1 MTKSLLSSL
10 KLSARPEK
18 AQESPLVK
26 RRERLLTQLE
36 VQKNMVQ
43 AQIDGE
49 RFTAY
54 KEKWQVNPETK
65 IKELI
70 RIPKKVLPWFYKN
83 NEQYYLEVRY
93 GNKALA
99 LAKDKQAIEVGE
111 FSNLMPT
118 IDTVIEAV
126 VAGELDTLLLG
137 IVPINTK
144 TKALEKMMSSTLKA

>member
-36 VQKNMVQ
+36 VQKDMIQ
-43 AQIDGE
+43 AQLNGE

-54 KEKWQVNPETK
+54 KDKWQVNPETSK
-65 IKELI
+65 KELI
-70 RIPKKVLPWFYKN
+70 RTPKKVQPWFYKN
-83 NEQYYLEVRY
+83 DGKYFLEIRY
-93 GNKALA
+93 GNKALEIQ
-99 LAKDKQAIEVGE
+99 KDKQAIALGD
-111 FSNLMPT
+111 FKNLMPT
-118 IDTVIEAV
+118 IELVIKAV
-126 VAGELDTLLLG
+126 ITGELDGLLLA

-144 TKALEKMMSSTLKA
+144 KKVPQKTANSIPKP